1 MKRYLLLILIFS
13 SFVGAGASA
22 QSLGNLFQPLTWEQA
37 SLVAARED
45 KLVLVEVG
53 DVAEVTEQ
61 ALRGLREVAE
71 ELGRGVVAIRMDM
84 QTPQGKAFEPRLLHA
99 PYPCFAFFMPYGDLV
114 GVVAAEA
121 VRKEPALLKEALAE
135 AEKKADI
142 KRRNSRSVR
151 FSAGSLAEAVA
162 VAQASGKHVFVFV
175 ADDSRQASLLMER
188 DVFTLDRVADVFN
201 RDFVNVR
208 MVVGEEGID
217 NYGIAGEDAPVCL
230 FLNAAGKC
238 LYRATGFQ
246 DADALLACA
255 GQALEKAKGIPFC
268 VLTEEEAQLQAT
280 REGKFIFM
288 DCYTDNRV
296 HQELAERVF
305 TDPDVTDFF
314 TAHFVSLAREGEA
327 TGLVFTD
334 ASGKEVH
341 RLRSVAD
348 AADLLREARKVVDGN
363 GLESMKNRFRQGE
376 RGDEFVVVYLTA
388 LARAGEEEE
397 ASQALMAYLEPL
409 APECLN
415 EGRYWELFAQYG
427 KTASSVLL
435 DYLLL
440 HREELG
446 GRYGEAA
453 VWDKIATL
461 WIAGASVFVRDGQ
474 FDEEGFKAYAKR
486 LRREKVEGWRSIA
499 RNARMQLAEQT
510 EDWKTFIA
518 LAAEKWTEEEV
529 TDAEL
534 YRWALEINARCT
546 DGNVRYKMAQ
556 QLASRVAAINRKERL
571 TGKAD
576 LTSYRGFFEKVIDD
590 LLKGL

>member
-1 MKRYLLLILIFS
+1 MLVLIFS
-13 SFVGAGASA
+13 SLVGAGVSA

-53 DVAEVTEQ
+53 DAGEVTEQ
-61 ALRGLREVAE
+61 ALQGLREVAE
-71 ELGRGVVAIRMDM
+71 ELGRDVVAIRMDM
-84 QTPQGKAFEPRLLHA
+84 QTPQGKAFEPRLLLA
-99 PYPCFAFFMPYGDLV
+99 SYPCFAFFMPYGDLV

-162 VAQASGKHVFVFV
+162 VAQANGKYVFVFV

-208 MVVGEEGID
+208 MVVGEEDID

-255 GQALEKAKGIPFC
+255 GQALEKAKGIPFR

-341 RLRSVAD
+341 RLRSVVD

-376 RGDEFVVVYLTA
+376 RGDEFVVAYLTA

-397 ASQALMAYLEPL
+397 ASRALMAYLEPL

-415 EGRYWELFAQYG
+415 ERRYWELFAQYG
-427 KTASSVLL
+427 KTASPVLL
-435 DYLLL
+435 DYLLS

-446 GRYGEAA
+446 EWYGEAA
-453 VWDKIATL
+453 VGDKIATL

-510 EDWKTFIA
+510 EDWKTFW
-518 LAAEKWTEEEV
+518 L
-529 TDAEL
+529 
-534 YRWALEINARCT
+534 RRS
-546 DGNVRYKMAQ
+546 GR
-556 QLASRVAAINRKERL
+556 RKR
-571 TGKAD
+571 
-576 LTSYRGFFEKVIDD
+576 
-590 LLKGL
+590 

>member
-1 MKRYLLLILIFS
+1 MKRYLLLVLIFS
-13 SFVGAGASA
+13 SLVGAGVSA

-255 GQALEKAKGIPFC
+255 GLALEKAKGIPFR

-280 REGKFIFM
+280 REGKFI
-288 DCYTDNRV
+288 YY
-296 HQELAERVF
+296 ELN
-305 TDPDVTDFF
+305 T
-314 TAHFVSLAREGEA
+314 
-327 TGLVFTD
+327 
-334 ASGKEVH
+334 
-341 RLRSVAD
+341 
-348 AADLLREARKVVDGN
+348 
-363 GLESMKNRFRQGE
+363 
-376 RGDEFVVVYLTA
+376 
-388 LARAGEEEE
+388 
-397 ASQALMAYLEPL
+397 
-409 APECLN
+409 
-415 EGRYWELFAQYG
+415 
-427 KTASSVLL
+427 SVL
-435 DYLLL
+435 
-440 HREELG
+440 EE
-446 GRYGEAA
+446 
-453 VWDKIATL
+453 IML
-461 WIAGASVFVRDGQ
+461 WI
-474 FDEEGFKAYAKR
+474 
-486 LRREKVEGWRSIA
+486 
-499 RNARMQLAEQT
+499 T
-510 EDWKTFIA
+510 E
-518 LAAEKWTEEEV
+518 
-529 TDAEL
+529 
-534 YRWALEINARCT
+534 
-546 DGNVRYKMAQ
+546 
-556 QLASRVAAINRKERL
+556 
-571 TGKAD
+571 
-576 LTSYRGFFEKVIDD
+576 
-590 LLKGL
+590 LKGDKDDA